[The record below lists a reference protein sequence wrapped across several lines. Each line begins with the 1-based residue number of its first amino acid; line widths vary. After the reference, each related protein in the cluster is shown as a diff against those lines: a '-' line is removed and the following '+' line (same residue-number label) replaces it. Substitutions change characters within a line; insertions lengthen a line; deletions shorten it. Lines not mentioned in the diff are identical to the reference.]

1 MKRDNNLKRRIAK
14 EHRHLPLL
22 VVPQGTMFLL
32 SSRLDSA
39 LKRCSSEVYYSPAE
53 RLGKGSGP
61 KRLVKYSYHPA
72 E

>member
-1 MKRDNNLKRRIAK
+1 M
-14 EHRHLPLL
+14 PLL
-22 VVPQGTMFLL
+22 VVPQGTTFLL

-39 LKRCSSEVYYSPAE
+39 LSAATVKYYSPAE

-72 E
+72 DIWSEVVGVAKVVNN